1 MKEITKFTGNRI
13 REMRREKKVTQE
25 ELGELLGYSPM
36 GISHFE
42 NGIRDLKLTDVEKLA
57 KYFGVEMSYF
67 FPEESKAVSL
77 QASPILFRA
86 GQGYNNHQVEKSIKD
101 FEKFLDDQVQDAK

>member
-1 MKEITKFTGNRI
+1 MKEITKFIGNRI
-13 REMRREKKVTQE
+13 RELREEKKVTQK

-42 NGIRDLKLTDVEKLA
+42 NGIRDLKLTDVEKLS
-57 KYFGVEMSYF
+57 KHFGVEMSYF
-67 FPEESKAVSL
+67 FPEENKRTALEPAPV
-77 QASPILFRA
+77 LFRA

-101 FEKFLDDQVQDAK
+101 FENFLDNQQDGK